1 MVKTLERALA
11 EAAKLPKPAQEQ
23 IGREPLAHIEKL
35 RALQIDLEE
44 GIRSLDA
51 GEGRT
56 LDVENVIAR
65 APARRRLCRVP

>member
-11 EAAKLPKPAQEQ
+11 EAATLPKLAQEQ
-23 IGREPLAHIEKL
+23 IGRELLAHIEKL
-35 RALQIDLEE
+35 RALQTDLEG

-56 LDVENVIAR
+56 LDVEDVIAR
-65 APARRRLCRVP
+65 AHARDGRN